1 MLFVSDGCVG
11 RNFNSE
17 EFARNTRTEVVS
29 LAIQHILGLCDLIAD
44 QKGMDMD

>member
-17 EFARNTRTEVVS
+17 EFAGITQTEVTS
-29 LAIQHILGLCDLIAD
+29 LAIRAYPWP
-44 QKGMDMD
+44 M